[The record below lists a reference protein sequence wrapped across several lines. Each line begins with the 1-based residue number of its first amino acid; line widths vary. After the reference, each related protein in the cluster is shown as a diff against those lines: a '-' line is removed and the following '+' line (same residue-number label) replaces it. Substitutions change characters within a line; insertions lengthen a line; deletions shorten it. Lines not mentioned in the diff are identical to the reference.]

1 MKGKRL
7 YRSHKE
13 RKVLGI
19 LGGVAEYLDLDP
31 AVVRLVYVTLMFVTA
46 VVPMAL
52 AYLIGYLIIP
62 AAPLPPP
69 GSDAKE

>member
-7 YRSHKE
+7 YRSRKE

-19 LGGVAEYLDLDP
+19 LGGLAEHLELDP
-31 AVVRLVYVTLMFVTA
+31 ALVRLLYLTLMFVTA
-46 VVPMAL
+46 VLPMAL

-69 GSDAKE
+69 GEEKD